1 MRRMAVALVVLA
13 TLAACDSRAPAG
25 GPPAGGSSGG
35 GPPTT
40 AGPSATAPPPGTRN
54 AGDYCAQVKADALG
68 DARLMAQAIVTTSSP
83 DDVRSALDQL
93 MQHQQALASLAPADL
108 AGDYRVI
115 TDDLQRA
122 RTATEQAGWT
132 PQAARQQLLAMV
144 GNDRHVHASGDVAA
158 YTDAHCG

>member
-68 DARLMAQAIVTTSSP
+68 DARLRRDVPVVGTGQQRDAAAGVLHQLERLPGTDRRPVRDQWPATARLRGHEELVGVREEGHRPVAQV
-83 DDVRSALDQL
+83 DHV
-93 MQHQQALASLAPADL
+93 
-108 AGDYRVI
+108 
-115 TDDLQRA
+115 
-122 RTATEQAGWT
+122 E
-132 PQAARQQLLAMV
+132 LLPLTGGGAV
-144 GNDRHVHASGDVAA
+144 G
-158 YTDAHCG
+158 